1 MYGAL
6 YIIIIA
12 LDFNL
17 CVSQGSPEK
26 LPKRTKRI
34 SEKVCVCVCVCRD
47 RDYKEFAPMIIEA
60 HKCPYLQLT
69 SWRPRKANGVV
80 LV

>member
-34 SEKVCVCVCVCRD
+34 SEKVCVCVCVETETIRNLL
-47 RDYKEFAPMIIEA
+47 P
-60 HKCPYLQLT
+60 
-69 SWRPRKANGVV
+69 
-80 LV
+80 